1 MFFPP
6 FVVGRYLSLRKR
18 GAKGQFSFAAL
29 LSLSRLLSLSLS
41 IPRSILS
48 VCVSSSLFRQPAA
61 YNPGRRTT
69 VDRDA
74 IGLSILQRIIER
86 EKKKRRGT
94 SQRDSLVFRSAAG
107 VDYIANKPNSLT
119 RGVVRAAATDG

>member
-86 EKKKRRGT
+86 EKKEKARNESKRFSRLPVGGRRRLHRK
-94 SQRDSLVFRSAAG
+94 QAQ
-107 VDYIANKPNSLT
+107 
-119 RGVVRAAATDG
+119 